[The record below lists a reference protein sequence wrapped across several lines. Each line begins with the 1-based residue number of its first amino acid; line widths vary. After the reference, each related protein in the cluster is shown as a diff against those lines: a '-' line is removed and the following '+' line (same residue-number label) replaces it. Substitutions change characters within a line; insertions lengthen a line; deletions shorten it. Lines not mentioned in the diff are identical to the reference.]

1 MIRHENSD
9 RNSTGVKSIQKIID
23 GRIKSSIVFVG
34 EYALKIEMS
43 GTTHGMI

>member
-9 RNSTGVKSIQKIID
+9 CNSTGVKSIQKIVD

-34 EYALKIEMS
+34 EYTLKIEMS
-43 GTTHGMI
+43 GTIDGMV